1 MTWRV
6 AKSLIK
12 LREQFDALAPNRDT
26 DNDGTI
32 GDTRH
37 QASVSDHNPD
47 DRGIVHAM
55 DISHDPGRGV
65 DTWQIADQ
73 LRLSRDRRIKY
84 IISNSRIASSTVA
97 AWQWRPYY
105 GANPHDHHMHISV
118 TRAGEDDMAP
128 WQFHLTVP
136 GAAGPVPR
144 ATIRKGSTG
153 YSVELIQRLLEI
165 TLDGQ
170 FGPDTEQAVIEYQKS
185 HGLVPDGVVG
195 PATWGA
201 IEADHAL
208 LP

>member
-12 LREQFDALAPNRDT
+12 LREQFDALAPHRDT

-47 DRGIVHAM
+47 DRGVVHAM
-55 DISHDPGRGV
+55 DISHDPAHGV

-73 LRLSRDRRIKY
+73 LRLSHDKRIKY
-84 IISNSRIASSTVA
+84 IISNSRIASATVA
-97 AWQWRPYY
+97 AWSWRRYS
-105 GANPHDHHMHISV
+105 GANDHAHHMHISV
-118 TRAGEDDMAP
+118 TRDGEDDTTP

-136 GAAGPVPR
+136 GAHQVPQR
-144 ATIRKGSTG
+144 ATIRRGSMG
-153 YSVELIQRLLEI
+153 YSVELIQRLLSI
-165 TLDGQ
+165 DLDGN
-170 FGPDTEQAVIEYQKS
+170 FGPKTEQAVIEYQKS

-195 PATWGA
+195 PATWDT
-201 IEADHAL
+201 IEAE
-208 LP
+208 PK